1 MNSPGQVKLLF
12 DRDLGAPR
20 PGIGEVAV
28 IGFGSQGRAQ
38 AENLRDSGAAVT
50 VGLRSGSPSREKADR
65 AGFRVLT
72 PREAAESSKIVSL
85 LVPDEEQEELYREQL
100 APVMKPG
107 STLLFSHGYAVHFGF
122 ISPRADIDVVMAAP
136 KGPGHQVREEY
147 RRGHG
152 VVVITAVHQN
162 ASGEAGEKVLSYA
175 SAIGGGRAGIIES
188 TFKEECETDLF
199 GEQAVICGGLSQLI
213 TAGFETLVEAGYPPE
228 LAYFEC
234 LHEVKFVADLIHRRG
249 IPGMR
254 EVISS
259 TARYGDL
266 TRGPRIIGDQVREEM
281 KRVLEEIRSG
291 RFAREWNSE
300 SRTGGRRAVAA
311 AAEASGHPL
320 ERVGAKL
327 RRGLFPDTQ
336 RD

>member
-1 MNSPGQVKLLF
+1 MNNPGQVKLLF
-12 DRDLGAPR
+12 DRDLDAPH
-20 PGIGEVAV
+20 PGLGEVAV

-38 AENLRDSGAAVT
+38 AENLRDSGTTVT
-50 VGLRSGSPSREKADR
+50 IGLRSGSPSREKADA
-65 AGFRVLT
+65 AGFKVLT
-72 PREAAESSKIVSL
+72 PREAAESSNVVSL
-85 LVPDEEQEELYREQL
+85 LVPDEEQEALYREQL
-100 APVMKPG
+100 APVMKEG
-107 STLLFSHGYAVHFGF
+107 STLLFAHGYAVHFGF
-122 ISPRADIDVVMAAP
+122 IRPAADIDVVMAAP

-152 VVVITAVHQN
+152 VVVLTAVHQD
-162 ASGEAGEKVLSYA
+162 ASGGAGGRVLSYA

-266 TRGPRIIGDQVREEM
+266 TRGPRVIGDQVRGEM
-281 KRVLEEIRSG
+281 KRVLEEIQSG
-291 RFAREWNSE
+291 RFAREWRSE
-300 SRTGGRRAVAA
+300 SRAGGRAA
-311 AAEASGHPL
+311 AAAAVEAAGHPL

-327 RRGLFPDTQ
+327 RRGLFPDAKGE
-336 RD
+336 